1 MPKKINN
8 IFIPVSNEPGSHVKC
23 SEGTPGCLAN
33 AERFTCC
40 FQKSRHCPN
49 LGVNTPLLAAGY
61 LIIGWVQN
69 EKEEKE
75 EEKIM
80 HKFIIKRI
88 LALTLSICMIAGMI
102 DLSGFTVRA
111 EGVIIDTVTVNDTE
125 MEYTGSQLKPS
136 ITVVAESESEG
147 VPGAVLTEGTDYEVT
162 YGPNINV
169 GTGTIKVTNKNNPA
183 DAHERTFKI
192 TQRNLETPNR
202 CTIADIEEKF
212 VLPNG
217 PKPVITVI
225 IRDTERDI
233 DIPSTEYTSITSW
246 DVTGGKG
253 TVTITGQNNYKGT
266 LTKEF
271 KVTELNKENLT
282 FDFEGGGNTYN
293 YPYPVPAGGIKAN
306 PARMPV
312 DEETV
317 KYNNVKLVLGTD
329 YEIDYRDN
337 TSPGTAKALI
347 VGKGKYAGITAEK
360 EFTILKRFDRNY
372 GEFTI
377 RVEPIT
383 EPRPYTGSPV
393 TFKDEDIKV
402 YDPDVGYLRPGEDYT
417 IDQSAYTDNIEETI
431 VSGRDATIYVQGKGA
446 YSKNIEPRPTFKIEA
461 ARLSADIVEI
471 NADKCIYD
479 RTEQV
484 KNLVVTIEGYTRG
497 KDYDYTAVGD
507 DTNAGTRRIKISPLP
522 GGKFKTDS
530 DPIEMEYEIKP
541 CPLNSSR
548 ISIRRT
554 DTTNHVYDGSQK
566 KVQVEL
572 TLTCGDNSVYKLLPN
587 VDYQNELKYSDNI
600 NAGDNAQAWA
610 AAIIG
615 KNFTGESNPVT
626 FSIEQADL
634 NEPGKTKITGVA
646 SQIYEPEGATLP
658 NLKVQYGSKPLTKD
672 TDYEVAYDNNLAV
685 GTATVKITGQNNYKG
700 NFTETFEITSRPL
713 TNGVQ
718 IDNIPNQEYM
728 GVQIT
733 PEVSLKYKT
742 ETLVLD
748 KDFTVEY
755 GENLNAGSTGTVKI
769 TGTGNYSG
777 TVDKK
782 FTIDRRNIEQAD
794 ELIVLDL
801 GKGGVNVNEL
811 PDGWW
816 YTYTGQSISPT
827 LEVTYTKG
835 SYTKTLEQGTGK
847 DCIVTISKNKD
858 IGVDT
863 AEVKIEGIG
872 NFSGTKT
879 LHFSIKG
886 NLEDTNFTKITI
898 ADQTYTHNPITDPKG
913 VVVTFDGKEV
923 ASDQYTV
930 ATTNNENVGTAY
942 ASITGQGAY
951 YGTVMDQEFEIVPFD
966 LSKLEEELEAGNQYL
981 ITGVEKD
988 YIYSGFPI
996 NPVPTI
1002 THNGADVDLD
1012 SDYEI
1017 DDCNDA
1023 EGVDNINANEETPK
1037 GKLIIKAKESN
1048 GNYIGEYEMK
1058 YTIHPY
1064 DISTDYGNASK
1075 IEVTGVKDVV
1085 LDDVIAGTSED
1096 AELKDNPPDRVI
1108 MKNLQV
1114 MYTAIDK
1121 DGSAVEEVPLNQTTE
1136 CEIKYDK
1143 NFGIQIAEITITG
1156 KGNFTGT
1163 LTENFKIQGDL
1174 KNVELKLEKCIYS
1187 PKGNVPKHTATYS
1200 YEIRGQKYTIEL
1212 VEDTDYRVEC
1222 SDNTDATAKSGKL
1235 ATFQV
1240 LPKEDTGAYIGEQ
1253 SVQYEIEQRNLAGIV
1268 SPDDSKDPDL
1278 SLDGLNEEGYEY
1290 TGSEIV
1296 PELSMSC
1303 EGIALTR
1310 KDAVGGSEYDF
1321 EVSAINNINVYTFGE
1336 DSNGGRERLFPT
1348 VTVTARQADGKYV
1361 GNYKGSFQKRF
1372 VINPRKLTKETI
1384 DTDPEIWGI
1393 DENQSYSGLPI
1404 TFPDPEHEG
1413 KNRILVTWSKGGVTT
1428 TLIEGQDYSVGYKDN
1443 VKIGE
1448 AKVLIQEVPES
1459 NYALEDKE
1467 KPYEKPF
1474 KIRASIEVVQDPNP
1488 PLKYMTLDPIK
1499 NVAYGGGEDVYP
1511 ELIFKDLSAQLDDPT
1526 AEPKILEKDV
1536 DFEIV
1541 TKDNKGDAPWISSN
1555 NQDVASKDDPDET
1568 KRPCVVVRGKDPYL
1582 GVIRI
1587 FYTITPKDLSAD
1599 DITAKFIGSTETED
1613 GRSTYIYT
1621 GEEIIPEIIVYNGK
1635 KALNFSNDGI
1645 QGDYTIVEYGN
1656 NKDVST
1662 EETRAYVKIK
1672 AVEGGNYVGEKI
1684 LYFDIVKRSIENMNV
1699 SIEGDPQIFDRT
1711 EKTPEVRVSYVD
1723 GSTSEEVVLTKDDY
1737 DVVYE
1742 NNINAASAE
1751 GELAPTAV
1759 ITGKGDYSGT
1769 IRKTFEIL
1777 PESFELAEGQ
1787 EDDFEIQAE
1796 NAIYTGNPVT
1806 TTIEVKAKDGTLLE
1820 EGVDYLLGDYTDNTN
1835 IGTGYIAIT
1844 GMGNYTGTRQVP
1856 FRIVPA
1862 DGRIQVGEIPDQI
1875 YNSYEIM
1882 PKPQVVFKV
1891 EGLEG
1896 VEDMKFPLTEGEDYE
1911 LSYANNINVGT
1922 ASVTV
1927 TGTGNFPGTATADF
1941 KIVSRSINVSGD
1953 DGLAKDMTLEDIE
1966 DQVYTGRGV
1975 TPDVNL
1981 TFHRGQRSEEE
1992 TDQKLILNRDYTLSY
2007 AANVSV
2013 GMAEV
2018 SITGIGNFTGKVQT
2032 QFRILGP
2039 LTLANVADIPIQQY
2053 TGSPITPKPQI
2064 SFTGTEL
2071 TEGVDYILEYEN
2083 NINRGTATITITGMG
2098 WYTGTRKVSFDIARE
2113 FNEETQMR
2121 GIAAA
2126 YTYTGAEIA
2135 PVVRVEDDGAVLSK
2149 DRDYQISYSD
2159 NLNVGT
2165 ATITITGI
2173 NKYRGSKSVTFKIIP
2188 QNISRATVSSVADQ
2202 IYTKTDIKP
2211 SVQVSK
2217 DGALLQEG
2225 RDYKVGYADNRYP
2238 GTGKVIVHGDGNYT
2252 GSQAVN
2258 FKIEVPKVTGVKAS
2272 KYTSSSI
2279 TFAWTRNKVVSGYEI
2294 YNSKNKLQVRVKKN
2308 STTKATVKKL
2318 TAGSVSTFRVRAF
2331 VIRGGRYHYSEF
2343 VKIKAGTGPKAASIS
2358 SLTSKKSKQAVIK
2371 WKKIKG
2377 ATTYQVYR
2385 STSKKG
2391 KYTRIASTSKASY
2404 TDKKAKGGK
2413 KYFYKIRTGKKSGT
2427 KTYYSGYSKVKSVK
2441 VKK

>member
-8 IFIPVSNEPGSHVKC
+8 IFIPASNEPGRHMKC

-75 EEKIM
+75 EEKNM
-80 HKFIIKRI
+80 HKFFIKRI

-111 EGVIIDTVTVNDTE
+111 AGVELGGIQVIDAE
-125 MEYTGSQLKPS
+125 MEYTGSPLIPS
-136 ITVVAESESEG
+136 IEVTDVNG
-147 VPGAVLTEGTDYEVT
+147 NVLTEGTDYEVAVSS
-162 YGPNINV
+162 NVNV
-169 GTGTIKVTNKNNPA
+169 GTGTIRVTNKTNTVDVLNGSF
-183 DAHERTFKI
+183 RI
-192 TQRNLETPNR
+192 VQRNLATYGEV
-202 CTIADIEEKF
+202 ADVEEKF
-212 VLPNG
+212 VLPDA
-217 PKPVITVI
+217 PMPVITVI
-225 IRDTERDI
+225 VRDTVRDI
-233 DIPSTEYTSITSW
+233 ELPSTEYTSDVKW
-246 DVTGGKG
+246 DVSGGKG
-253 TVTITGQNNYKGT
+253 IITVNGRSNYTGTI
-266 LTKEF
+266 TKEF
-271 KVTELNKENLT
+271 KVTELNKDNLT
-282 FDFEGGGNTYN
+282 FDFEGGSVRFTY
-293 YPYPVPAGGIKAN
+293 PTAAGGIKAN
-306 PARMPV
+306 PVKPPI
-312 DEETV
+312 DENSV
-317 KYNNVKLVLGTD
+317 KYDGKLLTKGVD
-329 YEIDYRDN
+329 YDVDYRDN
-337 TSPGTAKALI
+337 TAPGTAKALVI
-347 VGKGKYAGITAEK
+347 GKGNYAGIIAEK
-360 EFTILKRFDRNY
+360 EFTIVKNLSKDY
-372 GEFTI
+372 GEFTVK
-377 RVEPIT
+377 VEPIT
-383 EPRPYTGSPV
+383 EPRPYTGLAV

-402 YDPDVGYLRPGEDYT
+402 YDPDVGYLRPGVDYT
-417 IDQSAYTDNIEETI
+417 IDQNGYTDNIEETI
-431 VSGRDATIYVQGKGA
+431 VSGREATITVEGRGA
-446 YSKNIEPRPTFKIEA
+446 YSNILQPKPTFKIEA
-461 ARLSADIVEI
+461 ARLSKDIVEI
-471 NADKCIYD
+471 NDDKCIYD

-484 KNLVVTIEGYTRG
+484 KNLVVTVQGYTKG
-497 KDYDYTAVGD
+497 VDYDYQAVGD
-507 DTNAGTRRIKISPLP
+507 DTNAGTKRIKISPLP
-522 GGKFKTDS
+522 AGKLKG
-530 DPIEMEYEIKP
+530 DPIEMEYEIQP
-541 CPLNSSR
+541 CPLDSSR

-554 DTTNHVYDGSQK
+554 DTTNHIYDGSQK

-572 TLTCGDNSVYKLLPN
+572 VLTCGDNQTYKLLPN
-587 VDYQNELKYSDNI
+587 VDYQNELQYSDNI

-610 AAIIG
+610 VAITG
-615 KNFTGESNPVT
+615 KNFTGESNHVT

-634 NEPGKTKITGVA
+634 NEAGKTKITGVA

-658 NLKVQYGSKPLTKD
+658 SLKVQYGSKPLTKD
-672 TDYEVAYDNNLAV
+672 TDYMVAYENNLEV
-685 GTATVKITGQNNYKG
+685 GTATVTITGQKNYKG
-700 NFTETFEITSRPL
+700 TFTENFEITSRPL

-777 TVDKK
+777 TVEKK
-782 FTIDRRNIEQAD
+782 FTIDRRNIEQA

-801 GKGGVNVNEL
+801 DKGGVNVNEL

-816 YTYTGQSISPT
+816 YTYTGQPISPR
-827 LEVTYTKG
+827 LEVTYTKDT
-835 SYTKTLEQGTGK
+835 YTKTLEQGTGK

-886 NLEDTNFTKITI
+886 DLENTNFTKITI
-898 ADQTYTHNPITDPKG
+898 ADQIYTHNPITAPKG

-930 ATTNNENVGTAY
+930 TTTNNENVGTAY

-951 YGTVMDQEFEIVPFD
+951 YGTVTDQEFKIVPFD

-1002 THNGADVDLD
+1002 THNGADVVLD

-1023 EGVDNINANEETPK
+1023 EGVDNVNANEETPK

-1075 IEVTGVKDVV
+1075 IEVTGVKDVI

-1096 AELKDNPPDRVI
+1096 AELKDNPPDRVV

-1114 MYTAIDK
+1114 MYTPLSP
-1121 DGSAVEEVPLNQTTE
+1121 DGNAGDEKPLNQSTE

-1143 NFGIQIAEITITG
+1143 NFGIQIAEITVTG

-1163 LTENFKIQGDL
+1163 LTRNFKIQGDL

-1187 PKGNVPKHTATYS
+1187 PKGNVPKHTAAYS
-1200 YEIRGQKYTIEL
+1200 YEIRGQKYTIDL

-1222 SDNTDATAKSGKL
+1222 TDNTDATAKSGTL
-1235 ATFQV
+1235 ATFKL

-1372 VINPRKLTKETI
+1372 VINPRKLSKETI

-1413 KNRILVTWSKGGVTT
+1413 KNRILVTWSKGGVSTS
-1428 TLIEGQDYSVGYKDN
+1428 LIEGQDYSVGYKDN

-1467 KPYEKPF
+1467 RPYEKPF

-1488 PLKYMTLDPIK
+1488 PLKYMTLEYNE
-1499 NVAYGGGEDVYP
+1499 NVPYGAGENVYP
-1511 ELIFKDLSAQLDDPT
+1511 ELIFKDLSAVLDENDPT
-1526 AEPKILEKDV
+1526 TEPKILEKDV

-1541 TKDNKGDAPWISSN
+1541 TSENKGDAPWVSSN
-1555 NQDVASKDDPDET
+1555 NQDVRSKDDPDET

-1599 DITAKFIGSTETED
+1599 DITADFMGSTVTED
-1613 GRSTYIYT
+1613 GKSTYIYT
-1621 GEEIIPEIIVYNGK
+1621 GEEIRPELIVYNGK
-1635 KALNFSNDGI
+1635 KPMLLGT
-1645 QGDYTIVEYGN
+1645 DYTIEEYGN
-1656 NKDVST
+1656 NIDVST
-1662 EETRAYVKIK
+1662 EETRAYVRIK

-1711 EKTPEVRVSYVD
+1711 EKTPEVRVSYID
-1723 GSTSEEVVLTKDDY
+1723 GGTNEEVVLTKDDY
-1737 DVVYE
+1737 DIVYE

-1862 DGRIQVGEIPDQI
+1862 DGKIQVGEIPDQI

-1896 VEDMKFPLTEGEDYE
+1896 VEDMEFPLTEGEDYE

-1922 ASVTV
+1922 ASLTV

-1966 DQVYTGRGV
+1966 DQIYTGRGV

-2039 LTLANVADIPIQQY
+2039 LTLATVADIPIQQY
-2053 TGSPITPKPQI
+2053 TGSPIEPKPQI
-2064 SFTGTEL
+2064 TFTGTEL
-2071 TEGVDYILEYEN
+2071 KENEDYTLTYEN
-2083 NINRGTATITITGMG
+2083 NINRGTATITIEGMG
-2098 WYTGTRKVSFDIARE
+2098 WYTGIRKVSFDIARE
-2113 FNEETQMR
+2113 FNEETQIR

-2202 IYTKTDIKP
+2202 IYTKTEIKP

-2225 RDYKVGYADNRYP
+2225 IDYKVGYADNRYP

-2272 KYTSSSI
+2272 KYTSASI

-2308 STTKATVKKL
+2308 STTKVVVKKL
-2318 TAGSVSTFRVRAF
+2318 KAGSVSTFRVRAF

-2358 SLTSKKSKQAVIK
+2358 SLTSKKSKRAVIK

-2377 ATTYQVYR
+2377 VTTYQVYR

-2391 KYTRIASTSKASY
+2391 KYTRIASTNKASY
-2404 TDKKAKGGK
+2404 TDKKVKGGK

-2427 KTYYSGYSKVKSVK
+2427 KTYYSDYSKVKSVK